1 MCHGCLLFPHLGC
14 LGRGDNYSDSG
25 GGYRHYPKETVNRIH
40 FIKRSQ
46 ELGFTLNEIEGLL
59 ALNDSPCSKVQELAN
74 KKLIAVQKKMADLL
88 LLEHAL
94 EEHLGQCQNNDDDS
108 HCPII
113 DSLQPK

>member
-1 MCHGCLLFPHLGC
+1 MPNTKSAI
-14 LGRGDNYSDSG
+14 RRVRRVKKQTS
-25 GGYRHYPKETVNRIH
+25 VNRIR
-40 FIKRSQ
+40 K
-46 ELGFTLNEIEGLL
+46 
-59 ALNDSPCSKVQELAN
+59 SKVQELAN

>member
-1 MCHGCLLFPHLGC
+1 M
-14 LGRGDNYSDSG
+14 RSRIYMISYSTNI
-25 GGYRHYPKETVNRIH
+25 YTKEEVNI
-40 FIKRSQ
+40 
-46 ELGFTLNEIEGLL
+46 LL
-59 ALNDSPCSKVQELAN
+59 AQTRQLLTPSLDLAN

>member
-1 MCHGCLLFPHLGC
+1 MGVTTILTV
-14 LGRGDNYSDSG
+14 G
-25 GGYRHYPKETVNRIH
+25 G
-40 FIKRSQ
+40 SQ

>member
-1 MCHGCLLFPHLGC
+1 MKIQSLSLVLISGS
-14 LGRGDNYSDSG
+14 NY
-25 GGYRHYPKETVNRIH
+25 E
-40 FIKRSQ
+40 
-46 ELGFTLNEIEGLL
+46 
-59 ALNDSPCSKVQELAN
+59 CSTRPN